1 MNRISK
7 IFLLGLAV
15 VALAGFGKIG
25 TTNAAATP
33 GSLIK
38 MNGLSSV
45 YYLGQDGKRYVFPA
59 QNIYFSWYKDFS
71 GVVTISQS
79 ELESYP
85 LGANIT
91 MRPGTRLVKITT
103 NPKVYAVEPGG
114 NLRAIPDEATA
125 KALYGDNW
133 NKRVSDV
140 ADAFFTNY
148 KMGNQLAS
156 NEVPAGSLVK
166 NAGNASVYYF
176 DGTNYRSIANE
187 AAFNANRF
195 SFDNVMTI
203 SNTITAGGTAITANE
218 FANPDSSATGVG
230 VIPGQGTGLTVAL
243 SSNTP
248 ASQTIPNGVSVE
260 MLKFNVTASS
270 DGDVN
275 VTGVKFSAIGLGNA
289 GDINEVTVYSDGVRL
304 GNSKDVDSNKIAQIS
319 FNNTLVIAKGTTK
332 TITVKANMEDTVTP
346 VATGHYGLSINKAAD
361 IFTTATVSGSFPING
376 NDMSATT
383 VTDLGQLTINNDGTL
398 SNVKLGDK
406 QATLAKIKVSAN
418 GNEDITFSSITLKK
432 DSVSTAADDD
442 FENVKLYMD
451 GSAVSAATAISG
463 KYVTF
468 NMTSPITITK
478 NNNKRFVVKGDV
490 VDGATK
496 TLKLFL
502 DSTADVTATGNHY
515 GYAAKID
522 KKLTGNTVTID
533 AGSITIEKV
542 NAANDKIRK
551 DTTDVEFGSFK
562 ITANSG
568 KNVELSKFRLTIDA
582 VNEKDNAG
590 VATAAGVAY
599 NQIENVELFD
609 RTNNTTYDLTY
620 VVTAGG
626 DAAKKVYQNTNM
638 SLILNAGVTHD
649 FVVRAD
655 VKASATNQEYTAKI
669 ASAYTDSSNQDVTLK
684 ETGND
689 TIISDITPN
698 SVSLKKVSVQAA
710 GLTFSKNALSANYK
724 AVVGTE
730 DVEILNFNVK
740 AGETSKLKM
749 TELKFV
755 DTIADNSTAGGAQ
768 SITNSIVSEFK
779 LWRGTT
785 LVKSVSASQLSSE
798 EISFSDLA
806 EVIPANTTVSN
817 YRLTTSLVKDSN
829 NNGYSLQYR
838 LSGYSTE
845 DYDEGD
851 AVYDT
856 AAENG
861 SANGVISATEVLPG
875 GTAEAGVASLTS
887 GRDVKIV
894 GVGTLYV
901 SMDNT
906 VADTDS
912 DTFQMAGANT
922 GALASLKLRSENE
935 DIKVTKIKVT
945 ASDTT
950 VLNNVNKLS
959 LYDGTTVVAE
969 TTNIAQTTEF
979 DNLNIIVPQTS
990 KVYTLKATL
999 NKIGQNEPGEDDSD
1013 VTFNVNSVEAQGNAS
1028 GDDLAAN
1035 TAAGVVSGEI
1045 AYDKDANGTFGEV
1058 GDTSTAESK
1067 KMGAV
1072 ASMISGVALVNSANG
1087 ESLNTSIS
1095 SGVAANAAI
1104 IKVVTPA
1111 SSNTLANGEAV
1122 KTLIGSVKVRVEATT
1137 HAATAASGVTYTA
1150 SIKKIG
1156 GSVAPVA
1163 GVVAYDNFAGIGA
1176 EANGSGYVQFTT
1188 TGADYELAPS
1198 TEAYY
1203 LVTITPTFTTAVAG
1217 DKSIRVNLDKLN
1229 GTDATNTANGGN
1241 LVWKDTSAATGRNA
1255 LRIKGLNSIT
1265 GSQIKNN

>member
-7 IFLLGLAV
+7 VFVLGLAI

-25 TTNAAATP
+25 TTNAAAQP

-45 YYLGQDGKRYVFPA
+45 YYLGADGKRYVFP
-59 QNIYFSWYKDFS
+59 NSTVYISWYKDFS

-85 LGANIT
+85 LAANIT

-114 NLRAIPDEATA
+114 TLRAIPDEATA
-125 KALYGDNW
+125 VALYGSNW

-148 KMGNQLAS
+148 KTGNALAA

-166 NAGNASVYYF
+166 NAGNAAVYYF
-176 DGTNYRSIANE
+176 DGTNYRTIADE

-218 FANPDSSATGVG
+218 FANPDSSATGIG
-230 VIPGQGTGLTVAL
+230 TIPGQGTGLTVAL

-248 ASQTIPNGVSVE
+248 ASQTIPNDVSVE
-260 MLKFNVTASS
+260 FAKFNITASN

-275 VTGVKFSAIGLGNA
+275 VTGLKLSAIGLGNA
-289 GDINEVTVYSDGVRL
+289 SEIDEVTIYADGARL
-304 GNSKDVDSNKIAQIS
+304 GNSKDVDSNKVAQIS
-319 FNNTLVIAKGTTK
+319 FTNTLVVAKGTTK
-332 TITVKANMEDTVTP
+332 TITVKAKIENLKTS
-346 VATGHYGLSINKAAD
+346 HYGLSINKAAD

-383 VTDLGQLTINNDGTL
+383 VTDLGQLTIDNDGTL
-398 SNVKLGDK
+398 SNVKLGDT

-451 GSAVSAATAISG
+451 GSAISASTAISG

-468 NMTSPITITK
+468 NLTSPITITK

-490 VDGATK
+490 IDGATK

-515 GYAAKID
+515 GYAAKIVNNF
-522 KKLTGNTVTID
+522 TGNGVTID

-551 DTTDVEFGSFK
+551 DTSDVEFGSFK

-568 KNVELSKFRLTIDA
+568 KNVELSKFRLTIYATGEA
-582 VNEKDNAG
+582 VG
-590 VATAAGVAY
+590 AGVAY
-599 NQIENVELFD
+599 GQIENVELFD

-620 VVTAGG
+620 IATAG

-638 SLILNAGVTHD
+638 SLILNAGVMHE

-655 VKASATNQEYTAKI
+655 VKSTAGSETYTASI
-669 ASAYTDSSNQDVTLK
+669 ASAYTNATTQDVTLK

-698 SVSLKKVSVQAA
+698 SVTLKKVSVQAA
-710 GLTFSKNALSANYK
+710 GLTFSKNALSANYN
-724 AVVGTE
+724 AVVGTT
-730 DVEILNFNVK
+730 DVEIMNFNVK

-755 DTIADNSTAGGAQ
+755 DTLGSTIDNSV
-768 SITNSIVSEFK
+768 VSEFK
-779 LWRGTT
+779 LWRGSTPLKT
-785 LVKSVSASQLSSE
+785 VSASQLSSE
-798 EISFSDLA
+798 EITFSDLA
-806 EVIPANTTVSN
+806 EVINANTTVEN
-817 YRLTTSLVKDSN
+817 YRLTVSLVKDSN
-829 NNGYSLQYR
+829 NNGKTLKYR
-838 LSGYSTE
+838 LSGYSVE
-845 DYDEGD
+845 DYEEGD

-856 AAENG
+856 AADNG
-861 SANGVISATEVLPG
+861 AGG
-875 GTAEAGVASLTS
+875 GTASNGIITDGEAGATSMLS
-887 GRDVKIV
+887 GRDVDIV
-894 GVGTLYV
+894 GVGSLYV

-912 DTFQMAGANT
+912 DTFQMANTNT
-922 GALASLKLRSENE
+922 GALASLKMRAANE
-935 DIKVTKIKVT
+935 DVKVTKIKVT
-945 ASDTT
+945 ASSAD
-950 VLNNVNKLS
+950 VANNVSKLS
-959 LYDGTTVVAE
+959 LYDGSTVVAE

-990 KVYTLKATL
+990 KTYTLKATL
-999 NKIGQNEPGEDDSD
+999 TKIGQNEPGVVDTDI
-1013 VTFNVNSVEAQGNAS
+1013 TFNVNNVEAEGNAS
-1028 GDDLAAN
+1028 GDDLATDDFN
-1035 TAAGVVSGEI
+1035 GTVDAGKI
-1045 AYDKDANGTFGEV
+1045 AYDKDNDGVFDESAGNGDGTAY
-1058 GDTSTAESK
+1058 TAESK
-1067 KMGAV
+1067 KMGSV
-1072 ASMISGVALVNSANG
+1072 ASMISGVALVSSANG

-1095 SGVAANAAI
+1095 SGVSANAAI

-1122 KTLIGSVKVRVEATT
+1122 KTLIGRVKVKVEATD
-1137 HAATAASGVTYTA
+1137 GMTYTA
-1150 SIKKIG
+1150 SIRKIG
-1156 GSVAPVA
+1156 GTAAAIDDLAPTYAVGAA
-1163 GVVAYDNFAGIGA
+1163 GTGFV
-1176 EANGSGYVQFTT
+1176 SFTT
-1188 TGADYELAPS
+1188 TGTDYELAPS

-1203 LVTITPTFTTAVAG
+1203 LVTITPTFTTTVAG
-1217 DKSIRVNLDKLN
+1217 DNSLRVSLDMLN
-1229 GTDATNTANGGN
+1229 GTAVTEDASGTNFS
-1241 LVWKDTSAATGRNA
+1241 WKDTSAATGRTS
-1255 LRIKGLNSIT
+1255 LRINDLNSIT
-1265 GSQIKNN
+1265 GVQIKN

>member
-203 SNTITAGGTAITANE
+203 SNTITAGGTAIVANE
-218 FANPDSSATGVG
+218 FANPDASATGVG

-243 SSNTP
+243 SANTP

-332 TITVKANMEDTVTP
+332 TITVKANMEGVVPP

-383 VTDLGQLTINNDGTL
+383 VTDLGQLTIDNDGTL
-398 SNVKLGDK
+398 SNVKLGDT

-451 GSAVSAATAISG
+451 GSAVSAATTISG

-468 NMTSPITITK
+468 NLTSPITITK
-478 NNNKRFVVKGDV
+478 NNNKRFVVRGDV

-522 KKLTGNTVTID
+522 NKFTGNGVIID

-551 DTTDVEFGSFK
+551 DTSDVEFGSFK

-582 VNEKDNAG
+582 TGEAVG
-590 VATAAGVAY
+590 AGVAY
-599 NQIENVELFD
+599 GQIENVELFD

-620 VVTAGG
+620 SATAAE
-626 DAAKKVYQNTNM
+626 DAALKKIYQNTNM
-638 SLILNAGVTHD
+638 SLILNAGVMHE

-655 VKASATNQEYTAKI
+655 VKSTAGSETYTASI
-669 ASAYTDSSNQDVTLK
+669 AQAIKTVGTTLTPQDLTMK

-689 TIISDITPN
+689 TVVTDITPN

-710 GLTFSKNALSANYK
+710 GLTFSKNALSANYN
-724 AVVGTE
+724 AVVGTN
-730 DVEILNFNVK
+730 DIEIMNFNVK

-755 DTIADNSTAGGAQ
+755 DVTAGTNV
-768 SITNSIVSEFK
+768 TNSIVSEFK

-785 LVKSVSASQLSSE
+785 LVKTVSASQLSSE

-829 NNGYSLQYR
+829 NSGASLQYR
-838 LSGYSTE
+838 LSAYSVE

-856 AAENG
+856 AAENVGG
-861 SANGVISATEVLPG
+861 SVNGVIAG
-875 GTAEAGVASLTS
+875 GEAGVANLTS
-887 GRDVKIV
+887 GRDVDIV
-894 GVGTLYV
+894 GVGSLYV

-922 GALASLKLRSENE
+922 GALASLKLRSANE

-945 ASDTT
+945 ASNAN
-950 VLNNVNKLS
+950 VVNNVAKLS
-959 LYDGTTVVAE
+959 LYDGSTVVAE
-969 TTNIAQTTEF
+969 TTNIAKTTEF
-979 DNLNIIVPQTS
+979 DNLNIVVPQTS
-990 KVYTLKATL
+990 KTYTLKATL
-999 NKIGQNEPGEDDSD
+999 NKIGQNEPGVVDTDI
-1013 VTFNVNSVEAQGNAS
+1013 TFNVNSVEAEGNAS
-1028 GDDLAAN
+1028 GDDLVADN
-1035 TAAGVVSGEI
+1035 FDGTVQGGKI
-1045 AYDKDANGTFGEV
+1045 AYDIDNDGVFDETALNGDGASKTG
-1058 GDTSTAESK
+1058 ESK
-1067 KMGAV
+1067 LMGAV

-1087 ESLNTSIS
+1087 ETLNTSIA
-1095 SGVAANAAI
+1095 SGVSANAAI

-1163 GVVAYDNFAGIGA
+1163 GTVAYDNFAGIGA